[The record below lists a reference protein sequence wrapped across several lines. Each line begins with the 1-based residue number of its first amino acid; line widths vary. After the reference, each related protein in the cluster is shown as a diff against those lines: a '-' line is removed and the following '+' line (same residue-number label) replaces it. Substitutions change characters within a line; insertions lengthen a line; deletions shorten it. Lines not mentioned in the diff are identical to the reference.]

1 MNTPKGILNAQTGN
15 QAFIFNVPR
24 REEDSEWEAIV
35 YLEPLPDKHA
45 VIAFSDDDGDFISRL
60 TFKNEVVVESK
71 DNPCLDDALLSL
83 QETIDPS
90 ITSWSCPQTL
100 GE

>member
-1 MNTPKGILNAQTGN
+1 MNKPKEITNTQTGN

-24 REEDSEWEAIV
+24 REGSSEWENIV
-35 YLEPLPDKHA
+35 YLEPLPDKHV
-45 VIAFSDDDGDFISRL
+45 VIAFNDDNGDFVSRL
-60 TFKNEVVVESK
+60 TFKNKVVVESK

-83 QETIDPS
+83 QETIDPL
-90 ITSWSCPQTL
+90 IVWYCPQTL